1 MQEVERTV
9 WISHDPEA
17 DAGYISL
24 RAEDESTHYPTQ
36 IVVEDKRLNAMVVLD
51 VTADGRLGGIE
62 VIGVSPLLDG
72 LLPDSPSGEND

>member
-1 MQEVERTV
+1 MQEVEHTV

-24 RAEDESTHYPTQ
+24 RAEDDSTHYPTQ
-36 IVVEDKRLNAMVVLD
+36 IVVEDKRLTAMVVLD
-51 VTADGRLGGIE
+51 LTADGRLGGIE

-72 LLPDSPSGEND
+72 LLPEIETGND

>member
-9 WISHDPEA
+9 WISHDPQV
-17 DAGYISL
+17 DAGYIAL

-72 LLPDSPSGEND
+72 LLPEIEAGHD

>member
-1 MQEVERTV
+1 MYEIERTV
-9 WISHDPEA
+9 TISHDPEA

-36 IVVEDKRLNAMVVLD
+36 IVVEDKRLSAMVVLD
-51 VTADGRLGGIE
+51 LTVDGRLGGIE

-72 LLPDSPSGEND
+72 PLPDAPSREGD